1 MARYIRHACA
11 FCTLLLAALLV
22 NAARVQVVQ
31 SRLYDD
37 NPGNR
42 RPTIARYGQ
51 PRGNIMV
58 GDEPV
63 TGSVDTGEQL
73 RYERTYRN
81 GPLYAPVTGFA
92 SQSYGTTF
100 LEHAGD
106 GVLSG
111 TDPVLSPLPLWNGM
125 TRRRSAAGNV
135 VTTLNRAA
143 QEAAYRGLAGRKG
156 AVAAI
161 EPATGRILALVS
173 SPSYDPGQ
181 LSGNGEAVA
190 SAWARLNHDPEKPM
204 LNRAVRQTY
213 PPGSTFKVV
222 TAAAALDAG
231 LVTDLDEPTDS
242 PDPYRLPGSTTR
254 LTNEGDG
261 CADASLRSAFEWSCN
276 TVFAKLGVDVG
287 GKGMTAAARAFGFGD
302 AGLRIPFW
310 VAPSTFDPKV
320 DKAQLAL
327 SSIGQFN
334 TRATPLQMAM
344 VAAAVAD
351 RGQLRTPYLVERTT
365 RHSGETVAGSG
376 SHPARQVMNPT
387 TAALLR
393 ELMTD
398 VVQEGTGTRAAIPG
412 AVVGG
417 KTGTAQHGVGNSGVP
432 YAWFVSW
439 AQAANSLEPQ
449 VAVAVV
455 VEDASAHRG
464 EISGGGDAAPI
475 AREVMRAVLGQGPA
489 GPGDGRE
496 APARPTGP
504 GAQGAD
510 GAAGPGRTR
519 RPRPV
524 PRPFVSR
531 PASASRSGP

>member
-31 SRLYDD
+31 SRVYDD
-37 NPGNR
+37 NPANR
-42 RPTIARYGQ
+42 RPEIARYGQ
-51 PRGNIMV
+51 PRGNILV

-81 GPLYAPVTGFA
+81 GPLYAPVTGFS

-111 TDPVLSPLPLWNGM
+111 TDPMLSPLPLWNDM
-125 TRRRSAAGNV
+125 TRRLSPAGNV
-135 VTTLNRAA
+135 VTTLNRRA

-161 EPATGRILALVS
+161 DPATGRVLALVS
-173 SPSYDPGQ
+173 SPSYDPGV
-181 LSGNGEAVA
+181 LSGNGEAVT

-231 LVTDLDEPTDS
+231 VVTDLDARTDS
-242 PDPYRLPGSTTR
+242 PDPYRLPGTTTR
-254 LTNEGDG
+254 LTNEADG
-261 CADASLRSAFEWSCN
+261 CRDASLRSAFEWSCN

-287 GKGMTAAARAFGFGD
+287 VRNMVATARAFGFGD
-302 AGLRIPFW
+302 TGLRIPFS
-310 VAPSTFDPKV
+310 VAPSTFDPHV
-320 DKAQLAL
+320 DRAQLAL
-327 SSIGQFN
+327 ASIGQYN

-351 RGQLRTPYLVERTT
+351 RGQLRSPYLVERTT
-365 RHSGETVAGSG
+365 RRSGETVSGSG
-376 SHPARQVMNPT
+376 PHPVRQVMNPS
-387 TAALLR
+387 TAERLKG
-393 ELMTD
+393 LMAD
-398 VVQEGTGTRAAIPG
+398 AVREGTGTRAAIPG
-412 AVVGG
+412 ALVGG

-439 AQAANSLEPQ
+439 AQADNSLDPQ

-455 VEDASAHRG
+455 VEDASANRG
-464 EISGGGDAAPI
+464 EISGGGNAAPI
-475 AREVMRAVLGQGPA
+475 ARDVMRAVLG
-489 GPGDGRE
+489 R
-496 APARPTGP
+496 
-504 GAQGAD
+504 
-510 GAAGPGRTR
+510 
-519 RPRPV
+519 
-524 PRPFVSR
+524 
-531 PASASRSGP
+531 

>member
-37 NPGNR
+37 NPANR

-51 PRGNIMV
+51 PRGDIV
-58 GDEPV
+58 VDGEPV

-73 RYERTYRN
+73 RYERAYRN

-92 SQSYGTTF
+92 SQTYGTTF
-100 LEHAGD
+100 LEHAAD

-111 TDPVLSPLPLWNGM
+111 TDPMLSPLPLWNDM
-125 TRRRSAAGNV
+125 THKPAPAGNL
-135 VTTLNRAA
+135 VTTLNRHA

-161 EPATGRILALVS
+161 EPATGRILALVT

-190 SAWARLNHDPEKPM
+190 SAWERLNHDPEKPM

-231 LVTDLDEPTDS
+231 AVMDVDEPTDS
-242 PDPYRLPGSTTR
+242 PEPYRLPGTTTR
-254 LTNEGDG
+254 LTNEADG
-261 CADASLRSAFEWSCN
+261 CRDASLRTAFEWSCN

-287 GKGMTAAARAFGFGD
+287 VTNMVATAQAFGFD
-302 AGLRIPFW
+302 DTTLRIPFS
-310 VAPSTFDPKV
+310 AATSTFDPHV
-320 DKAQLAL
+320 DRAQLAL
-327 SSIGQFN
+327 SSIGQYN

-344 VAAAVAD
+344 VASAVAD
-351 RGQLRTPYLVERTT
+351 GGQLRSPYLVERTT
-365 RHSGETVAGSG
+365 RHTGETVAGSG
-376 SHPARQVMNPT
+376 AHPVRQVMNPA
-387 TAALLR
+387 TAVRLK

-398 VVQEGTGTRAAIPG
+398 VVREGTGGRAAIPG

-432 YAWFVSW
+432 YAWFISW
-439 AQAANSLEPQ
+439 AQAKDALEPQ

-455 VEDASAHRG
+455 VEDASANRG

-475 AREVMRAVLGQGPA
+475 ARDVMRAVLGK
-489 GPGDGRE
+489 
-496 APARPTGP
+496 
-504 GAQGAD
+504 
-510 GAAGPGRTR
+510 
-519 RPRPV
+519 
-524 PRPFVSR
+524 
-531 PASASRSGP
+531 

>member
-1 MARYIRHACA
+1 MSEYGGGRPMARYIRHACA
-11 FCTLLLAALLV
+11 FCALLLAALLV

-37 NPGNR
+37 SPANR
-42 RPTIARYGQ
+42 RGAIARYGR
-51 PRGNIMV
+51 PRGDILV

-73 RYERTYRN
+73 RYERSYKD

-100 LEHAGD
+100 LEHTGD

-111 TDPVLSPLPLWNGM
+111 TDPMLTPLPLWSGV
-125 TRRRSAAGNV
+125 TRGPGRVGNL
-135 VTTLNRAA
+135 VTTLHRGA
-143 QEAAYRGLAGRKG
+143 QQAAYRGLAGRKG

-161 EPATGRILALVS
+161 EPETGRILALVS
-173 SPSYDPGQ
+173 SPSYDPGE

-231 LVTDLDEPTDS
+231 VVTDLDAHTDS
-242 PDPYRLPGSTTR
+242 PDPYRLPGTTTR

-261 CADASLRSAFEWSCN
+261 CDDASLRSAFEWSCN

-287 GKGMTAAARAFGFGD
+287 AKNMAATAAAFGFND
-302 AGLRIPFW
+302 AGLRIPFA
-310 VAPSTFDPKV
+310 VAPSTFDTRV
-320 DKAQLAL
+320 DRAQLAL
-327 SSIGQFN
+327 SSIGQYN

-344 VAAAVAD
+344 VSAAVAGG
-351 RGQLRTPYLVERTT
+351 GQLRTPYLVERTT
-365 RHSGETVAGSG
+365 RHGGETVAGSG
-376 SHPARQVMNPT
+376 AHPLRQVMSPA
-387 TAALLR
+387 TAARLK

-398 VVQEGTGTRAAIPG
+398 VVREGTGRRAALRG
-412 AVVGG
+412 ALVGG
-417 KTGTAQHGVGNSGVP
+417 KTGTAQHGVGNSGAP

-439 AQAANSLEPQ
+439 AQADDSPQPQ

-455 VEDASAHRG
+455 VEDASANRG
-464 EISGGGDAAPI
+464 EISGGGVAAPI
-475 AREVMRAVLGQGPA
+475 ARGVMRAVLGL
-489 GPGDGRE
+489 
-496 APARPTGP
+496 
-504 GAQGAD
+504 
-510 GAAGPGRTR
+510 
-519 RPRPV
+519 
-524 PRPFVSR
+524 
-531 PASASRSGP
+531 

>member
-11 FCTLLLAALLV
+11 FCALLLAALLG
-22 NAARVQVVQ
+22 NAARVQVVE
-31 SRLYDD
+31 SGTYDR
-37 NPGNR
+37 NPANR
-42 RPTIARYGQ
+42 RATIARYGQ
-51 PRGNIMV
+51 PRGDILV

-63 TGSVDTGEQL
+63 TGSTDTGEQL
-73 RYERTYRN
+73 RYERAYKD

-92 SQSYGTTF
+92 SQAYGTTF

-106 GVLSG
+106 SVLSG
-111 TDPVLSPLPLWNGM
+111 TDPLLAPLPLWNDM
-125 TRRRSAAGNV
+125 TRRPNPAGNV
-135 VTTLNRAA
+135 VTTLNRQA

-161 EPATGRILALVS
+161 EPATGRVLALVS
-173 SPSYDPGQ
+173 SPSYDPAQ
-181 LSGNGEAVA
+181 LSGNGEAVT
-190 SAWARLNHDPEKPM
+190 SAWERLNHDPEKPM

-231 LVTDLDEPTDS
+231 VVTDLDAPTDS
-242 PDPYRLPGSTTR
+242 PDPYWLPGTTTR
-254 LTNEGDG
+254 LTNEADSCG
-261 CADASLRSAFEWSCN
+261 DASLRTAFEWSCN

-287 GKGMTAAARAFGFGD
+287 VRDMVGMAQAFGFND
-302 AGLRIPFW
+302 TGLRIPFS
-310 VAPSTFDPKV
+310 ASPSTFDPHV
-320 DKAQLAL
+320 DRAQLAL
-327 SSIGQFN
+327 SSIGQYN

-351 RGQLRTPYLVERTT
+351 GGLLRPPYLVERTT

-376 SHPARQVMNPT
+376 AHPVRQVMNPS
-387 TAALLR
+387 TAVRLK

-398 VVQEGTGTRAAIPG
+398 VVREGTGTRATIPG
-412 AVVGG
+412 AIVGG

-439 AQAANSLEPQ
+439 AQAEGALEPQ

-455 VEDASAHRG
+455 VEDASADRG

-475 AREVMRAVLGQGPA
+475 ARDVMRAVLGW
-489 GPGDGRE
+489 
-496 APARPTGP
+496 
-504 GAQGAD
+504 
-510 GAAGPGRTR
+510 
-519 RPRPV
+519 
-524 PRPFVSR
+524 
-531 PASASRSGP
+531 

>member
-11 FCTLLLAALLV
+11 FCALLLAALLV

-31 SRLYDD
+31 SRLYDT
-37 NPGNR
+37 NPANR
-42 RPTIARYGQ
+42 RATIARYAQ
-51 PRGNIMV
+51 PRGNILV

-63 TGSVDTGEQL
+63 TGSTDTGEPL
-73 RYERTYRN
+73 RFERTYRD

-92 SQSYGTTF
+92 SQTYGTTF

-106 GVLSG
+106 GVLAG
-111 TDPVLSPLPLWNGM
+111 TDPMLAPLPLWNDM
-125 TRRRSAAGNV
+125 TRRPPPGGNV
-135 VTTLNRAA
+135 VTTLNPGA
-143 QEAAYRGLAGRKG
+143 QQAAYRGLAGRKG

-190 SAWARLNHDPEKPM
+190 SAWERLNHDPEKPM

-231 LVTDLDEPTDS
+231 VVTDLDALTDS
-242 PDPYRLPGSTTR
+242 PDPYRLPGTTTR
-254 LTNEGDG
+254 LTNEADG
-261 CADASLRSAFEWSCN
+261 CGDASLRSAFEWSCN

-287 GKGMTAAARAFGFGD
+287 VQNMVAMAQAFGFNDTGV
-302 AGLRIPFW
+302 RIPFS
-310 VAPSTFDPKV
+310 VSPSTFDPHV
-320 DKAQLAL
+320 DRAQLAL
-327 SSIGQFN
+327 SSIGQYN

-351 RGQLRTPYLVERTT
+351 GGQLRSPYLVERTT
-365 RHSGETVAGSG
+365 RRTGETVAASG
-376 SHPARQVMNPT
+376 PHPMRQVMSPA
-387 TAALLR
+387 TAVRLK
-393 ELMTD
+393 ELMAN
-398 VVQEGTGTRAAIPG
+398 VVQEGTGTQAAIPG
-412 AVVGG
+412 ALVGG

-439 AQAANSLEPQ
+439 AQADDVLEPQ

-455 VEDASAHRG
+455 VEDASANRG

-475 AREVMRAVLGQGPA
+475 ARDVMRAVLN
-489 GPGDGRE
+489 R
-496 APARPTGP
+496 
-504 GAQGAD
+504 
-510 GAAGPGRTR
+510 
-519 RPRPV
+519 
-524 PRPFVSR
+524 
-531 PASASRSGP
+531 

>member
-1 MARYIRHACA
+1 MGRYIRHACA
-11 FCTLLLAALLV
+11 FCALLLAALLV

-31 SRLYDD
+31 SRVYDD
-37 NPGNR
+37 NPANR
-42 RPTIARYGQ
+42 RTEIARYGR
-51 PRGNIMV
+51 PRGDILV
-58 GDEPV
+58 GGEPV

-73 RYERTYRN
+73 RYERTYKD

-111 TDPVLSPLPLWNGM
+111 TDPELSPLPLWNDV
-125 TRRRSAAGNV
+125 TRRLAPAGNV
-135 VTTLNRAA
+135 VTTLNRVA

-161 EPATGRILALVS
+161 EPATGRVLALVS
-173 SPSYDPGQ
+173 SPSYDPGV

-190 SAWARLNHDPEKPM
+190 SAWSRLNHDPEKPM

-231 LVTDLDEPTDS
+231 LVTDLDARTDS
-242 PDPYRLPGSTTR
+242 PDPYQLPGATNR
-254 LTNEGDG
+254 LTNEADD
-261 CADASLRSAFEWSCN
+261 CLDASLRSAFEWSCN

-287 GKGMTAAARAFGFGD
+287 VRNMVATARAFGFND
-302 AGLRIPFW
+302 SGLRIPFS
-310 VAPSTFDPKV
+310 VAPSTFDPHV
-320 DKAQLAL
+320 DRAQLAL
-327 SSIGQFN
+327 SSIGQYN

-365 RHSGETVAGSG
+365 RRGGETLAGSG
-376 SHPARQVMNPT
+376 AHPVRQVISPS
-387 TAALLR
+387 TAERLK
-393 ELMTD
+393 ELMAD
-398 VVQEGTGTRAAIPG
+398 VVREGTGTRAAIPG
-412 AVVGG
+412 VLVGG

-439 AQAANSLEPQ
+439 AQADNSMDPQ

-455 VEDASAHRG
+455 VEDASANRG

-475 AREVMRAVLGQGPA
+475 ARDVMRAVLG
-489 GPGDGRE
+489 R
-496 APARPTGP
+496 
-504 GAQGAD
+504 
-510 GAAGPGRTR
+510 
-519 RPRPV
+519 
-524 PRPFVSR
+524 
-531 PASASRSGP
+531 

>member
-1 MARYIRHACA
+1 MARYIRRAWGFCA
-11 FCTLLLAALLV
+11 LLLAALLL

-31 SRLYDD
+31 SRVYDA
-37 NPGNR
+37 NPANR
-42 RPTIARYGQ
+42 RATIARYGQ
-51 PRGNIMV
+51 PRGDILA
-58 GDEPV
+58 GGEPV
-63 TGSVDTGEQL
+63 TGSTDTGEQL
-73 RYERTYRN
+73 RYERAYRN

-92 SQSYGTTF
+92 SQLYGTTF
-100 LEHAGD
+100 LEHAAD

-111 TDPVLSPLPLWNGM
+111 TDPLLAPLPLWQDM
-125 TRRRSAAGNV
+125 TRSPSPAGNV

-143 QEAAYRGLAGRKG
+143 QQAAYRGLAGRKG

-161 EPATGRILALVS
+161 EPATGRVLALVS

-181 LSGNGEAVA
+181 LSGNGEAVT
-190 SAWARLNHDPEKPM
+190 SAWERLSHDPEKPM

-231 LVTDLDEPTDS
+231 VVTDLDADTDS
-242 PDPYRLPGSTTR
+242 PDPYRLPGTTTR
-254 LTNEGDG
+254 LTNEADG
-261 CADASLRSAFEWSCN
+261 CADASLRAAFEWSCN

-287 GKGMTAAARAFGFGD
+287 AHDMVAMAQAFGFDD
-302 AGLRIPFW
+302 AGVRIPFG
-310 VAPSTFDPKV
+310 VAPSTFDPHV
-320 DKAQLAL
+320 DRAQLAL
-327 SSIGQFN
+327 SSIGQYN

-351 RGQLRTPYLVERTT
+351 GGLLHSPYLVERTT
-365 RHSGETVAGSG
+365 GHDGEILSGSG
-376 SHPARQVMNPT
+376 VRPVREVMSPPT
-387 TAALLR
+387 ATRLR

-412 AVVGG
+412 ALVGG

-439 AQAANSLEPQ
+439 AQADSTLEPQ

-455 VEDASAHRG
+455 VEDASADRG

-475 AREVMRAVLGQGPA
+475 ARDVMRAVLG
-489 GPGDGRE
+489 R
-496 APARPTGP
+496 
-504 GAQGAD
+504 
-510 GAAGPGRTR
+510 
-519 RPRPV
+519 
-524 PRPFVSR
+524 
-531 PASASRSGP
+531 